1 MKRPKL
7 GEAIFEEHDVFENI
21 FAAINV
27 CPKLGDATF
36 NEDDIFNLP
45 SFDMQIYNDDSM
57 PPTYDDY
64 CDDTYAIKS
73 RDDYIYK
80 TCHDYDYP
88 FLNITLL
95 MWKQFIAFESLMIL
109 PLFRMRR
116 ILLMWRVVKFL
127 CK

>member
-7 GEAIFEEHDVFENI
+7 GDAMFDEDDVFENI

-36 NEDDIFNLP
+36 NEDDIFSLP
-45 SFDMQIYNDDSM
+45 SFDMQIYNVDSM

-64 CDDTYAIKS
+64 CGDTYAIKS
-73 RDDYIYK
+73 SDYIYK

-88 FLNITLL
+88 FSEHYI
-95 MWKQFIAFESLMIL
+95 F
-109 PLFRMRR
+109 
-116 ILLMWRVVKFL
+116 
-127 CK
+127 